1 MRSPKLLQHNEWRRR
16 SADFTGERMGR
27 VILIGYGLLLTLF
40 VIGAIISAN
49 AHREVASACR
59 DAKIDPKAVL
69 QSWIDVGIIRNV
81 AKAERKATV
90 EVNSRS
96 WETISNSAKISIGR
110 AAYCQ
115 VIDKSGRAVV
125 MIVGSRMEQFG
136 TVVDGNWSSP

>member
-1 MRSPKLLQHNEWRRR
+1 
-16 SADFTGERMGR
+16 MGR
-27 VILIGYGLLLTLF
+27 VILIGYGLLLALF
-40 VIGAIISAN
+40 VIGAIISGN
-49 AHREVASACR
+49 DREVASACR
-59 DAKIDPKAVL
+59 DAEIDPNAVL

-96 WETISNSAKISIGR
+96 WETLSNSDKISIGF

-115 VIDKSGRAVV
+115 VKDKSGRAVV

-136 TVVDGNWSSP
+136 SIVDGHWSSP